1 MNETVYRKVFKTKQF
16 SFTTKNLYRTR
27 KSKNFQRNCL
37 FSSSFKSFELFE
49 SHDCTSTFSI
59 FALYQPVINIAHNAC
74 GHYGKIQPGVLA
86 NHSERYIFTSSSH
99 IIILQYNMLL
109 NQFTPTVQYIL
120 FLFSL
125 YGEESHEVE

>member
-1 MNETVYRKVFKTKQF
+1 MKQFIGKYSKPSSFLSQLKIYIAQEKVKTFKETV
-16 SFTTKNLYRTR
+16 SFHLASNHSHLL
-27 KSKNFQRNCL
+27 N
-37 FSSSFKSFELFE
+37 
-49 SHDCTSTFSI
+49 HDCTSTFSI
-59 FALYQPVINIAHNAC
+59 FALYQPGINIAHNAC